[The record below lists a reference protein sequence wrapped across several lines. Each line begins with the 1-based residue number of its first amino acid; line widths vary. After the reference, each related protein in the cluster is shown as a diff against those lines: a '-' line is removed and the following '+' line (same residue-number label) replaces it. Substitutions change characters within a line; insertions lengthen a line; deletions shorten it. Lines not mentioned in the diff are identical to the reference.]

1 MSEPESPHGG
11 ARRNGARPVESRRT
25 GERLIALLI
34 SGGVLLNFPL
44 LSLLRGGGLVAGI
57 PALYVY
63 LFLVWALLAGA
74 TALILKARPAAP
86 GTAGDKRG
94 PREP

>member
-1 MSEPESPHGG
+1 MSKPGTPETGTGRDG
-11 ARRNGARPVESRRT
+11 ARTIEPRRT

-34 SGGVLLNFPL
+34 LGGALLNFPL
-44 LSLLRGGGLVAGI
+44 LSLLRGRGVVAGV
-57 PALYVY
+57 PVLYVY

-74 TALILKARPAAP
+74 TALVLRDRTPKPGAAGVEP
-86 GTAGDKRG
+86 G